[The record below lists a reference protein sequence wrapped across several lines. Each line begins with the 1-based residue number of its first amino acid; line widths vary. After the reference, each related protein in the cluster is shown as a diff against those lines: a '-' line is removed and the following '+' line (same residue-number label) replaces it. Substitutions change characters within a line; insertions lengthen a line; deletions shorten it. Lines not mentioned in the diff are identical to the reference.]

1 MENAIR
7 HGIARCPNGGEV
19 SITASVIEGKLRIDI
34 ANDHAEGLMHS
45 GDEGNGLGL
54 ANTRTRLEKLYG
66 EQGSVTVSTAQNN
79 RFLVSIQFPLTTASS
94 IVS

>member
-1 MENAIR
+1 VENSIR

-19 SITASVIEGKLRIDI
+19 SITASVLEGKLRIDI
-34 ANDHAEGLMHS
+34 ANDRAEGLMQA

-66 EQGSVTVSTAQNN
+66 EQGSVTFSTVQNN

>member
-1 MENAIR
+1 VENSIR

-34 ANDHAEGLMHS
+34 ANDRAEGLMQS

-79 RFLVSIQFPLTTASS
+79 RFLVSIQFPLTTVSS